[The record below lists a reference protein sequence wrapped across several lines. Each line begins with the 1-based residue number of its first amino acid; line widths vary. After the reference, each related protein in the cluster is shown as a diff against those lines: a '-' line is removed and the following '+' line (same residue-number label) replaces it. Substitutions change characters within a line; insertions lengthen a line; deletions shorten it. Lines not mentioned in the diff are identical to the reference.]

1 MKHIF
6 FFSLLLWVFQ
16 LEAQAP
22 QEFKYQ
28 AVVRDGGGQ
37 LVSNQLISLRLT
49 LLKESSIGAEVYS
62 ETQSLATNGYG
73 VVSISVG
80 SGSVVSGSFTGIDW
94 GADDHFI
101 KTELDLSGGSNFEF
115 MGTSQIISVPY
126 ALHSETAATSLDDSD
141 RDPINE
147 IQQLTIVSDSI
158 VLSSGGSV
166 YIGNYLDN
174 TDSQTLTLDGNSLS
188 ISNGNSVVLS
198 GTIDLDADPENEL
211 QVLTLSNDTLYLSD
225 GNFVVIPEDNDADPA
240 NEIQSL
246 SHDNGTISISGGN
259 SVTVPDVSPSNEIQ
273 DLSISANTLSISQSN
288 SVSLPLDGDG
298 DSNNEVQSLSLNG
311 SDLTISQG
319 NTVTLPPDGDS
330 DDTNELQTLSYD
342 NNTLTISDGNSVSL
356 GSPNFDIQY
365 PDGLSGFTPITVEVG
380 WDQSS
385 NQPEGYSP
393 PMGKNLY
400 IQKMSGGSSYGYD
413 YNLRINDSP
422 IWKGES
428 PGMGNNNTPNLFMHN
443 PIILSSNDII
453 YSNWAVSS
461 GSIYDLPY
469 RLYGFLVDASIEPVT
484 ISFTFATSVSDPL
497 NEYVVPAGKN
507 LVILNYCCASYI
519 YVNGV
524 LFSNGWYNTKVGTTN
539 GSEINYNYPAQSDV
553 ITLPIILSSGDTISG
568 GGGTSLGQT
577 INGYLIDN

>member
-49 LLKESSIGAEVYS
+49 LLMESSVGTPVYS

-80 SGSVVSGSFTGIDW
+80 SGSVVSGSFTDIDW
-94 GADDHFI
+94 GADVHFI

-141 RDPINE
+141 RDPNNE
-147 IQQLTIVSDSI
+147 IQQLTIVTDSI

-273 DLSISANTLSISQSN
+273 DLSVSGNTLSISQSN
-288 SVSLPLDGDG
+288 SVSLPVDGDG

-356 GSPNFDIQY
+356 GSSKF
-365 PDGLSGFTPITVEVG
+365 
-380 WDQSS
+380 
-385 NQPEGYSP
+385 
-393 PMGKNLY
+393 
-400 IQKMSGGSSYGYD
+400 
-413 YNLRINDSP
+413 
-422 IWKGES
+422 
-428 PGMGNNNTPNLFMHN
+428 
-443 PIILSSNDII
+443 
-453 YSNWAVSS
+453 
-461 GSIYDLPY
+461 
-469 RLYGFLVDASIEPVT
+469 
-484 ISFTFATSVSDPL
+484 
-497 NEYVVPAGKN
+497 
-507 LVILNYCCASYI
+507 
-519 YVNGV
+519 
-524 LFSNGWYNTKVGTTN
+524 
-539 GSEINYNYPAQSDV
+539 
-553 ITLPIILSSGDTISG
+553 
-568 GGGTSLGQT
+568 
-577 INGYLIDN
+577 